1 MMLTPS
7 MHAGATSKQAPGNTD
22 RYNTELSSS
31 ATGTANRS
39 VGVYVPVAATYD
51 VCVQW

>member
-1 MMLTPS
+1 MMFTPS
-7 MHAGATSKQAPGNTD
+7 MHAGATSKQAPGSTD

-31 ATGTANRS
+31 ARGAAKRT

-51 VCVQW
+51 ESAQ